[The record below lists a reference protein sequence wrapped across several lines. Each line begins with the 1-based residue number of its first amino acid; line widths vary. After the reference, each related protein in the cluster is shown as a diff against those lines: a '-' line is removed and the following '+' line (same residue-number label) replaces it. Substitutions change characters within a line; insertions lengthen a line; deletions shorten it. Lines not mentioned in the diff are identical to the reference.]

1 MCPLMRTAS
10 TKTAPHQ
17 GMLRSSVKSSDNAT
31 AVPDAD
37 GDAVWSHSGQSEAE
51 ATDSTH
57 RRPGLSTLRRTRL
70 TGGTSPGTIGG
81 VPDRSAGRI

>member
-31 AVPDAD
+31 AV
-37 GDAVWSHSGQSEAE
+37 
-51 ATDSTH
+51 H
-57 RRPGLSTLRRTRL
+57 RLHVAL
-70 TGGTSPGTIGG
+70 TG
-81 VPDRSAGRI
+81 